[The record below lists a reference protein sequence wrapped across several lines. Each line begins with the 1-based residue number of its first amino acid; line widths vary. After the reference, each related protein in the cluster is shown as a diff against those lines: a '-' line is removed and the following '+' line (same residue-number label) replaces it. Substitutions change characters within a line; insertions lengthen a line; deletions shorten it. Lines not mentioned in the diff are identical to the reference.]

1 MIQSKLIYT
10 QIGKKTWSGKW
21 VVAFVGEGPERLP
34 HSTVRRAGD
43 AKRTIHKKNLI
54 WAWLEWRFCFLFVL
68 SVLKT
73 ACPAEQP
80 KSAIPTPKRRPSL
93 PKGVR
98 FGRSELILHWF
109 VCISHVAL

>member
-21 VVAFVGEGPERLP
+21 AVAFVGEGPERLP
-34 HSTVRRAGD
+34 YSTVRRAGD
-43 AKRTIHKKNLI
+43 AKRTIHKKKKTLI

-73 ACPAEQP
+73 ACPAVQP
-80 KSAIPTPKRRPSL
+80 KSAIPTP
-93 PKGVR
+93 
-98 FGRSELILHWF
+98 
-109 VCISHVAL
+109 